1 MFAPGGLTRAATF
14 AKRRST
20 MRSLRAILLAASVG
34 VTVLAPASF
43 ARAQSAPVAP
53 ASGKERAKKL
63 FEEGLELEKKA
74 DYAGALAKY
83 KEAEGITVTAGLR
96 FHTGYCLEMTGKLT
110 AALDEYEA
118 ADRLA
123 REQNKQ
129 EVRAATAVRLEP
141 LRARAPQIAIRLA
154 TPTKDAEVQLDGVAV
169 ATALVDGGK
178 AFRLDPGEHTVTV
191 HAPGYKAFT
200 RKVQVPEN
208 VTTTVDVSLD
218 RVASSAPTATAVVP
232 PAGAPAGE
240 APSGAAVEPPAEAA
254 PGRSRV
260 LPIVTTAGAVVLAG
274 TGIALFLVAGNAQ
287 STAKDECAL
296 KLACD
301 DRRTRVRTLDALAL
315 SGFIGAVGL
324 GVVSVVLWTS
334 KSPERSA
341 TSAHFQAGPGTFALE
356 GSF

>member
-1 MFAPGGLTRAATF
+1 
-14 AKRRST
+14 

-53 ASGKERAKKL
+53 ASASGKERAKKL

-74 DYAGALAKY
+74 DYAGALARY

-123 REQNKQ
+123 REQSKQ
-129 EVRAATAVRLEP
+129 DVRAAITVRLEP

-154 TPTKDAEVQLDGVAV
+154 SPTKDAEVQLDGVVV
-169 ATALVDGGK
+169 ATALIDGGK
-178 AFRLDPGEHTVTV
+178 AFRLDPGEHTVTA

-200 RKVQVPEN
+200 RKLQVPEN
-208 VTTTVDVSLD
+208 VTTTVDVSLE
-218 RVASSAPTATAVVP
+218 RVASSAPTATAVVVP
-232 PAGAPAGE
+232 PPRAPAGE
-240 APSGAAVEPPAEAA
+240 APSTGATVEPPAETA

-287 STAKDECAL
+287 STAKDECAV
-296 KLACD
+296 KLSCD

-315 SGFIGAVGL
+315 GGFIGAVGL

-334 KSPERSA
+334 RSPERSA
-341 TSAHFQAGPGTFALE
+341 ASAHVQAGPGTFALE

>member
-1 MFAPGGLTRAATF
+1 
-14 AKRRST
+14 

-34 VTVLAPASF
+34 VTVLAPASS
-43 ARAQSAPVAP
+43 ARAQPAPAAP
-53 ASGKERAKKL
+53 ASASGKERAKKL

-83 KEAEGITVTAGLR
+83 KEAAGITVTAGLR

-129 EVRAATAVRLEP
+129 EVRAATTVRLEP
-141 LRARAPQIAIRLA
+141 LRTRAPQIAIRLA
-154 TPTKDAEVQLDGVAV
+154 TPTRDAEVQLDGVAV
-169 ATALVDGGK
+169 ATALIDGGK
-178 AFRLDPGEHTVTV
+178 AFRLDPGEHTVTAR
-191 HAPGYKAFT
+191 APGHKAFT

-208 VTTTVDVSLD
+208 VTTTVDVSLE
-218 RVASSAPTATAVVP
+218 RVASSAPTATAVVVP
-232 PAGAPAGE
+232 PPGAPAGE
-240 APSGAAVEPPAEAA
+240 APTSGAAVEPPAEAA
-254 PGRSRV
+254 PSRSRV

-274 TGIALFLVAGNAQ
+274 TGIALFLVAGKAQ
-287 STAKDECAL
+287 SAAKDECVA
-296 KLACD
+296 KLSCD

-315 SGFIGAVGL
+315 GGFIGAVGL

-334 KSPERSA
+334 RSPEHSA
-341 TSAHFQAGPGTFALE
+341 ASAHLQAGPGTFALE